1 MAEIGRK
8 PFVQFAF
15 LLPDTAS
22 TNKKVN
28 DRFGKELALLTV
40 SLEFNFCGK
49 RLDMLVQLF
58 KPNLWPGLGPGCL
71 IGRRECPRKYYCDVE
86 PNLYLSALLRFS
98 TCHF

>member
-28 DRFGKELALLTV
+28 DRFGKRTGAVDFELGV
-40 SLEFNFCGK
+40 
-49 RLDMLVQLF
+49 
-58 KPNLWPGLGPGCL
+58 
-71 IGRRECPRKYYCDVE
+71 
-86 PNLYLSALLRFS
+86 
-98 TCHF
+98 